1 MINTAYFLGILF
13 IFIRITSFFFAVK
26 VFFPTGTPKIMK
38 IFLGMILSYGAITGV
53 DYSLVV
59 DINSNYVIA
68 YMIINEI
75 ICGLLLGFIVNLIF
89 DVFKMAG
96 AFMDAQAGLSM
107 LNILDPSTKS
117 NATLMANLSYTIS
130 MVIFFVSDGHHL
142 VIKCII
148 ESFNIVPIGIDIS
161 ISNSFNVLLDIFIKY
176 FVIGVKIA
184 IPMVL
189 IIIMTDICM
198 GLISRTVPA
207 LNVMVLG
214 MPVKLLLGLITFVAI
229 LPMLVKTMV
238 SAMNYIPDML
248 EKILKVLSSVPLV
261 LIFSQ
266 GDDKTEEATPKKKQ
280 DARKKGQL
288 ARSKDVGIACTMV
301 ACILVIIVFSSFIVN
316 TIIKTMTFYFESGI
330 LTTIDE
336 NSIKS
341 ITVSVLLKIGICI
354 LPVALPIM
362 IAGVAASLMQTG
374 FLLTGEPLKPSFS
387 KLNPLAGFK
396 NMFSKK
402 SLVDLIKNLSVVSI
416 IGFLGYIFIV
426 NNYEEILQTSNL
438 YLPSLGEEIKS
449 LIVGMFFPVS
459 LVLIIIAATDYVVQ
473 YRFHKKELRMS
484 KQEIKEEYKQMEGD
498 PQVKS
503 KIKQKQREMAS
514 RRMMQQVA
522 DATVVVT
529 NPTHISVAIMYKDGE
544 TEAPKVVAKGADLI
558 ALKIKE
564 VAKENNVPIMEN
576 KPLARMLYEKVD
588 LDKEIPQDM
597 YQAVAEILAM
607 VYKIKK

>member
-189 IIIMTDICM
+189 IIIMTD
-198 GLISRTVPA
+198 
-207 LNVMVLG
+207 MVLG

-416 IGFLGYIFIV
+416 IGFLGYI
-426 NNYEEILQTSNL
+426 
-438 YLPSLGEEIKS
+438 
-449 LIVGMFFPVS
+449 
-459 LVLIIIAATDYVVQ
+459 
-473 YRFHKKELRMS
+473 
-484 KQEIKEEYKQMEGD
+484 
-498 PQVKS
+498 
-503 KIKQKQREMAS
+503 
-514 RRMMQQVA
+514 
-522 DATVVVT
+522 
-529 NPTHISVAIMYKDGE
+529 
-544 TEAPKVVAKGADLI
+544 
-558 ALKIKE
+558 
-564 VAKENNVPIMEN
+564 
-576 KPLARMLYEKVD
+576 
-588 LDKEIPQDM
+588 
-597 YQAVAEILAM
+597 
-607 VYKIKK
+607 

>member
-473 YRFHKKELRMS
+473 YRFHQKELRMS